1 MLSMTD
7 PAMMKSDR
15 TRRMLN
21 WTVLVV
27 LVTLAAALYVSV
39 IIKIA
44 KYGY

>member
-1 MLSMTD
+1 
-7 PAMMKSDR
+7 MMKSDHR

-21 WTVLVV
+21 WTALVV